1 MRLLIFISILLS
13 VMYATNPTTS
23 NFSSFVADRI
33 SEKAREEGAKEDL
46 SKRSSSSNPLELV
59 LWFTII
65 LELILLL
72 IQTKVSDF

>member
-1 MRLLIFISILLS
+1 MSGLNPVTIILIVNSLS
-13 VMYATNPTTS
+13 VVSLVITQNET
-23 NFSSFVADRI
+23 
-33 SEKAREEGAKEDL
+33 AKEDL
-46 SKRSSSSNPLELV
+46 SKKSSSSNPLELV

>member
-1 MRLLIFISILLS
+1 MSGLNPVTIILIVNSLS
-13 VMYATNPTTS
+13 VVSLVITQNET
-23 NFSSFVADRI
+23 
-33 SEKAREEGAKEDL
+33 AKEDL

-65 LELILLL
+65 IELILLL

>member
-1 MRLLIFISILLS
+1 MSGLNPVTIILIVNSLS
-13 VMYATNPTTS
+13 VVSLVITQNET
-23 NFSSFVADRI
+23 
-33 SEKAREEGAKEDL
+33 AKEDL
-46 SKRSSSSNPLELV
+46 SKRSSSSNPLELI

>member
-1 MRLLIFISILLS
+1 MSGLNPVTIILIVNSLS
-13 VMYATNPTTS
+13 VVSLVITQNET
-23 NFSSFVADRI
+23 
-33 SEKAREEGAKEDL
+33 AKEDL

-59 LWFTII
+59 LWFTVI

>member
-1 MRLLIFISILLS
+1 MSGLNPVTIILIVNSLS
-13 VMYATNPTTS
+13 VVSLVLTQNET
-23 NFSSFVADRI
+23 
-33 SEKAREEGAKEDL
+33 AKEDL

-59 LWFTII
+59 LWFTVI

>member
-1 MRLLIFISILLS
+1 MSGLNPVTIILIVNSLS
-13 VMYATNPTTS
+13 VVSLVITQNET
-23 NFSSFVADRI
+23 
-33 SEKAREEGAKEDL
+33 AKEDL

-59 LWFTII
+59 IWFTII

>member
-1 MRLLIFISILLS
+1 MSGLNPVTIILIVNSWS
-13 VMYATNPTTS
+13 VVSLVITQNET
-23 NFSSFVADRI
+23 
-33 SEKAREEGAKEDL
+33 AKEDL

>member
-1 MRLLIFISILLS
+1 MSGLNPVTIILIVTSLS
-13 VMYATNPTTS
+13 VVSLVITQNET
-23 NFSSFVADRI
+23 
-33 SEKAREEGAKEDL
+33 AKEDL

>member
-1 MRLLIFISILLS
+1 MSGLNPVTIILIVNSLS
-13 VMYATNPTTS
+13 VVSLVITQNET
-23 NFSSFVADRI
+23 
-33 SEKAREEGAKEDL
+33 AKEDL

-65 LELILLL
+65 LELILLI

>member
-1 MRLLIFISILLS
+1 MSGLNPVTIILIVNSLS
-13 VMYATNPTTS
+13 VVSLVLTQNET
-23 NFSSFVADRI
+23 
-33 SEKAREEGAKEDL
+33 AKEDL

>member
-1 MRLLIFISILLS
+1 MSGLNPVTIILIVNSLS
-13 VMYATNPTTS
+13 VVSLVLTQNET
-23 NFSSFVADRI
+23 
-33 SEKAREEGAKEDL
+33 AKEDL
-46 SKRSSSSNPLELV
+46 SKKSSSSNPLELV